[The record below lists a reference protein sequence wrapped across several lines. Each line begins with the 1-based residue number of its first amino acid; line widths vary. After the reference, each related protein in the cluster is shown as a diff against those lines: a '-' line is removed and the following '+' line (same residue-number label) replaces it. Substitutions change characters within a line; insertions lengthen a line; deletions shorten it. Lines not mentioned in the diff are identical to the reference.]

1 MFFMVFLTGMFS
13 SEYLVNLLLR
23 ANLLLFLGADIN
35 TRAASNQTLFS
46 DTDILIN
53 DEPLHV
59 GSFYYEH
66 SENFENYLTELGVG
80 YFLRKLA
87 LLAFP
92 IVTITRCLIKRFSV
106 NWRIE
111 MSYFSRKCT
120 DNSSSLVTSQN
131 FDEECIWTIKTDAG
145 LKSHSVSFHLNEW
158 VDDVTMDGRNI
169 KTKFHT
175 EDPNKIIEFQTSNGV
190 NTTLTRQ
197 FFVDRMEV
205 SMNVNSVNASS
216 LFRRNS

>member
-92 IVTITRCLIKRFSV
+92 IVTIT
-106 NWRIE
+106 
-111 MSYFSRKCT
+111 RKCT

>member
-1 MFFMVFLTGMFS
+1 MFFMIFLTGMFS

-23 ANLLLFLGADIN
+23 ANLLLFLGSDIN

-92 IVTITRCLIKRFSV
+92 IVTIT
-106 NWRIE
+106 
-111 MSYFSRKCT
+111 RKCT